1 MDRLAIIRSIVGL
14 RDEHTSTQ
22 CFTGYNDQA
31 SRVAGGRPAMG
42 SILSYLKGSVDSA
55 IPPFVGLSSRCK
67 HAPWGDPGD
76 AGFLGLSHD
85 PYTPFLG
92 EQVDIAKHGI
102 TVDRLDRRRGLFD
115 QLDEHRRAID
125 SSGSIEGMDSFDRA
139 AFEILTSRKLLDALD
154 VSRED
159 PRLRAKYGVG
169 TTRFEFDGPPT
180 CMDHFLM
187 ARRLVEAGARCVTL
201 AFGRWDTH
209 SDNFR
214 QNKVR
219 MRKLDTGLAALLDD
233 LAARGLT
240 EDVSVVVW
248 GEFGRTPRIN
258 KTAGRD
264 HWSPVSMAMLAGGGI
279 RTGQIIGSTEKD
291 AGHAKDRPVHFQQVF
306 ATLYHNLGIDPADTT
321 IPDKNGRPMYLLD
334 RQNAVPIRELV

>member
-1 MDRLAIIRSIVGL
+1 
-14 RDEHTSTQ
+14 
-22 CFTGYNDQA
+22 
-31 SRVAGGRPAMG
+31 
-42 SILSYLKGSVDSA
+42 
-55 IPPFVGLSSRCK
+55 
-67 HAPWGDPGD
+67 
-76 AGFLGLSHD
+76 
-85 PYTPFLG
+85 
-92 EQVDIAKHGI
+92 
-102 TVDRLDRRRGLFD
+102 
-115 QLDEHRRAID
+115 
-125 SSGSIEGMDSFDRA
+125 
-139 AFEILTSRKLLDALD
+139 
-154 VSRED
+154 
-159 PRLRAKYGVG
+159 
-169 TTRFEFDGPPT
+169 
-180 CMDHFLM
+180 MDHFLM

-214 QNKVR
+214 QTKVR